1 MRKTE
6 AKLTFEDWCLWNA
19 RKMTEQQFPEPTVGA
34 LILNKEGKM
43 FLMKSHKWN
52 NRYVIPGGHV
62 ELGESTE
69 QAVKREVKEETGLDI
84 YDIKFLGFQEFIFD
98 KAFWKKRH
106 FIFIDFACKTDSTD
120 VKLNKEAQEHVWV
133 KPEKALEYRMG
144 KIPAITEVLATE
156 TIFSDANKGTKVSE
170 EALRK
175 AFGTTEPLKV
185 AETILKKGTIQLTT
199 EQRRKMTE
207 NKRKQIIAFISRQC
221 VDPRTNLPHPP
232 LRVEQAM
239 EQIHYSIDP
248 FKPVEE
254 QAKEIIKLLRSVLPL
269 KMEQV
274 SVGVRIPAEYA
285 SKAYGTVKGF
295 GTIKREEWR
304 GDGSWHGVLE
314 MPAGLYGPF
323 LEKIGEITRGRA
335 EAKMLS

>member
-1 MRKTE
+1 MGEKYTIARFTKDNE
-6 AKLTFEDWCLWNA
+6 HFEVL
-19 RKMTEQQFPEPTVGA
+19 
-34 LILNKEGKM
+34 
-43 FLMKSHKWN
+43 
-52 NRYVIPGGHV
+52 
-62 ELGESTE
+62 
-69 QAVKREVKEETGLDI
+69 
-84 YDIKFLGFQEFIFD
+84 
-98 KAFWKKRH
+98 
-106 FIFIDFACKTDSTD
+106 
-120 VKLNKEAQEHVWV
+120 V
-133 KPEKALEYRMG
+133 KPEKALDYRVG
-144 KIPAITEVLATE
+144 KTSAITEVLVAE

-175 AFGTTEPLKV
+175 AFGTTESLKV
-185 AETILKKGTIQLTT
+185 AEVILKRGTIQLTT
-199 EQRRKMTE
+199 KQRRKMIE
-207 NKRKQIIAFISRQC
+207 DKRKQVIAFISRQC

-254 QAKEIIKLLRSVLPL
+254 QAKEIIKLLRSILPL

-274 SVGVRIPAEYA
+274 SVGVRIPAEYSA
-285 SKAYGTVKGF
+285 KAYGTIKGF

-304 GDGSWHGVLE
+304 ADGSWHGVLE

-323 LEKIGEITRGRA
+323 LEKIGEITKGSA